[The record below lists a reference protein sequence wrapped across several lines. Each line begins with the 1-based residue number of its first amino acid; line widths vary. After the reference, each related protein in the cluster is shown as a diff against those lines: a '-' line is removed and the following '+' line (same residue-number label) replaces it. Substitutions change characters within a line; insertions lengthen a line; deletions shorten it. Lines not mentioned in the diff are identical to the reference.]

1 MFATHRSAYI
11 SVASSDLYNF
21 TTHTFTN
28 ASATGRNGP
37 TLLQCQSAYNSAN
50 WTQNTN
56 YFNVVTQGL
65 QLWTVPKTGSYRIE
79 AAGAAGGKN
88 TQVSPNREGGYGA
101 VVTADV
107 NLTKNDVVVIVV
119 GQKGGDRGAGPT
131 GNYCGGGGGGGTFVY
146 RQSDLTYYVVAGGG
160 GGAAASGTNLLTTQT
175 TAHGKHNT
183 TSGTTVT
190 IAGGFSAAGGTDGNG
205 GSKSTRNILFGGPGA
220 GINSSGASS
229 NTLQGR
235 TRTEGWLGGSD
246 AAPNS
251 DYEVAGGFGGGGSGG
266 AGENN
271 SSYRGYCW
279 AGGGGGY
286 SGGGCG
292 GNGGQS
298 DGQFGGGGG
307 SYNAG
312 ILVSGT
318 TGTNNNHGYVIITKL

>member
-1 MFATHRSAYI
+1 MFAIHRSAYI

-160 GGAAASGTNLLTTQT
+160 GGAAASGTNLLTSQT

-251 DYEVAGGFGGGGSGG
+251 DYEVAGGFGGGGSAG

-271 SSYRGYCW
+271 SSYKGYCW

>member
-1 MFATHRSAYI
+1 MFAIHRSAYI

-251 DYEVAGGFGGGGSGG
+251 DYEVAGGFGGGGSAG

-271 SSYRGYCW
+271 SSYKGYCW